1 MLLNG
6 FPKPKSLIKVVR
18 FARVFTRPQAP
29 QATTLTTILMKSLS
43 KADKT
48 SNPRELFNSSGY
60 CVKLRLKDAGNTCT
74 VVCSTRSKQQ
84 YTISQNKTNQKQT
97 HMRFKLN
104 TPNTIIFNSA
114 LL

>member
-1 MLLNG
+1 
-6 FPKPKSLIKVVR
+6 
-18 FARVFTRPQAP
+18 
-29 QATTLTTILMKSLS
+29 MKSSS

-74 VVCSTRSKQQ
+74 VVCSTKSKQQ

-104 TPNTIIFNSA
+104 TPNTIIYSTVHCSKDFRWLVKTPQSCLA
-114 LL
+114 ILFYSTVLPKIDFKCLIT